1 MTNVTIF
8 QGALEAGGIRKKE
21 NAIKYSHIISGPQL
35 ASLLRDGAQIHDA
48 DSTVQYDGGMSP
60 RWLCPA
66 AVCLVLFAPAC
77 KKPTAQKPVVV
88 HVFRDLYSPYAHEVD
103 HRILDF
109 QSSNPRLPSG
119 APVVVESIN
128 EVDYKSALKGNFDKQ
143 VKVEAVILNSPA
155 DAGDNP
161 TLVAQLAHSA
171 NICGAVKACP
181 AVVPA
186 FILPPSTGDQAAAAQ
201 VFIDFLSKAK

>member
-1 MTNVTIF
+1 M
-8 QGALEAGGIRKKE
+8 A
-21 NAIKYSHIISGPQL
+21 
-35 ASLLRDGAQIHDA
+35 
-48 DSTVQYDGGMSP
+48 GMSP
-60 RWLCPA
+60 RWLCVAIVP
-66 AVCLVLFAPAC
+66 LLLFAAAC
-77 KKPTAQKPVVV
+77 KKPALQKPVVV

-128 EVDYKSALKGNFDKQ
+128 EVDYKTALKGNFDKE
-143 VKVEAVILNSPA
+143 VKVEAIILNSPS

-161 TLVAQLAHSA
+161 SLVSQLGHAA
-171 NICGAVKACP
+171 NICAAVKACP

-186 FILPPSTGDQAAAAQ
+186 FILASAKGDQAAAAQ
-201 VFIDFLSKAK
+201 VFVDFLSKVK

>member
-1 MTNVTIF
+1 MSLRWLFAFAV
-8 QGALEAGGIRKKE
+8 
-21 NAIKYSHIISGPQL
+21 
-35 ASLLRDGAQIHDA
+35 SLL
-48 DSTVQYDGGMSP
+48 
-60 RWLCPA
+60 
-66 AVCLVLFAPAC
+66 LFASAC
-77 KKPTAQKPVVV
+77 KKPTQPKPVVV

-128 EVDYKSALKGNFDKQ
+128 EVDYKAALKGNFDKE

-161 TLVAQLAHSA
+161 TLVAQLKNSS
-171 NICGAVKACP
+171 NICAAVKACP

-186 FILPPSTGDQAAAAQ
+186 IILPGSKGDQAAAAQ
-201 VFIDFLSKAK
+201 VFVDFLSKAK

>member
-1 MTNVTIF
+1 MSRFFKVPWRLAAF
-8 QGALEAGGIRKKE
+8 VKRKM
-21 NAIKYSHIISGPQL
+21 QL
-35 ASLLRDGAQIHDA
+35 SIHTLLAAPNWLFFLVDRAQIHDA

-155 DAGDNP
+155 DGGDNP

-186 FILPPSTGDQAAAAQ
+186 FILPSSTGDQAAAAQ